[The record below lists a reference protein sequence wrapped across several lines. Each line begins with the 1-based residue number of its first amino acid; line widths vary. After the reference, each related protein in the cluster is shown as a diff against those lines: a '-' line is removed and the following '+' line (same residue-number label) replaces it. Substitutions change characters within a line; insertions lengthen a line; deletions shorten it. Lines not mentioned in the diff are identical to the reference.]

1 MGCNAHVMQY
11 YLNFD
16 AVHFLMNGVFLDQS
30 HRIVGIGFVFQKSA
44 LPFGEVFLTH
54 G

>member
-1 MGCNAHVMQY
+1 MIHY
-11 YLNFD
+11 FDFD
-16 AVHFLMNGVFLDQS
+16 AVHFVMNGVFLGQS
-30 HRIVGIGFVFQKSA
+30 HRIVGMGFVFQKSA